1 MAISTDTTV
10 PIKMGGT
17 GTNSIAQVKA
27 GTDTG
32 TPSAVQNVSLRGLSV
47 DGVNDFQY
55 TGGAAVDIAVSGS
68 SPDQTAPHAMSE
80 FRGYVQAIPTDSN
93 VQNYTGNSAAEFV
106 ASLAYSGGV
115 GADGITYQLVMRT
128 STSGSN
134 YVATLYVEETSDS
147 SGIYNSAGMTTGTLY
162 PVQTVTFTQGNWPDS
177 YALDH
182 SVSIQNSGGAVNPST
197 SLVAGT
203 GETYSSGS
211 NWDNTTFELLN
222 PTTNTAFKTT
232 HLTTGECF
240 TGTVIYT
247 DTYSLKFIK
256 SGYPNLTAATF
267 SIACEQDMSHSGFC
281 P

>member
-1 MAISTDTTV
+1 MTLQTSGNICIGDLKTEFSSSANCLTSYYAGGGVV
-10 PIKMGGT
+10 PSGAS
-17 GTNSIAQVKA
+17 GTNGAVPTS
-27 GTDTG
+27 GTICLTDFYG
-32 TPSAVQNVSLRGLSV
+32 VSNV
-47 DGVNDFQY
+47 
-55 TGGAAVDIAVSGS
+55 
-68 SPDQTAPHAMSE
+68 
-80 FRGYVQAIPTDSN
+80 IPTVSN
-93 VQNYTGNSAAEFV
+93 VQNYTGTYAADFV
-106 ASLAYSGGV
+106 AVLSYSGGF
-115 GADGITYQLVMRT
+115 GADSLTYQLVMRT

-147 SGIYNSAGMTTGTLY
+147 SGVYNSAGMTTGTLY

-182 SVSIQNSGGAVNPST
+182 SVSNQSSGGAVQAGT

-203 GETYSSGS
+203 GETYTSGS

-222 PTTNTAFKTT
+222 PTTNTAFRTT

-256 SGYPNLTAATF
+256 SGYPTLTAATF
-267 SIACEQDMSHSGFC
+267 NINNEQDMSHSGIC

>member
-1 MAISTDTTV
+1 MAVPTGTVCLTDLRTEFGDANGGNVCLTEYYAGGANVGSGITNGSGTAIPSSGTLCLKSNFAGAQSAISTV
-10 PIKMGGT
+10 
-17 GTNSIAQVKA
+17 
-27 GTDTG
+27 
-32 TPSAVQNVSLRGLSV
+32 
-47 DGVNDFQY
+47 
-55 TGGAAVDIAVSGS
+55 
-68 SPDQTAPHAMSE
+68 
-80 FRGYVQAIPTDSN
+80 SN
-93 VQNYTGNSAAEFV
+93 VQNYTGTYAAEFY
-106 ASLAYSGGV
+106 ASLSYSGGF
-115 GADGITYQLVMRT
+115 GADSITYQLVMRT

-147 SGIYNSAGMTTGTLY
+147 SGVYNSAGMTTGTLY

-182 SVSIQNSGGAVNPST
+182 SVSTDQGGGGAVNTQTFLIAGQGESHT
-197 SLVAGT
+197 SGN
-203 GETYSSGS
+203 

-222 PTTNTAFKTT
+222 PTTNTAFGIT

-256 SGYPNLTAATF
+256 SGYPTLTAATF
-267 SIACEQDMSHSGFC
+267 SIACEQDMTHSGIC

>member
-1 MAISTDTTV
+1 MGIPTTG
-10 PIKMGGT
+10 PIRMGGA

-55 TGGAAVDIAVSGS
+55 IGGASVDIAVAGS
-68 SPDQTAPHAMSE
+68 SPDQTAPHRMSE
-80 FRGYVQAIPTDSN
+80 FYGYVQSLQTVSN
-93 VQNYTGNSAAEFV
+93 VQNYTGNTAAEFV
-106 ASLAYSGGV
+106 RVTSGSGGFV
-115 GADGITYQLVMRT
+115 LGLIEYQLVVRT
-128 STSGSN
+128 TTSGSN
-134 YVATLYVEETSDS
+134 YVATLYVEETNNGLGS
-147 SGIYNSAGMTTGTLY
+147 YNNSGMTTGTLY

-182 SVSIQNSGGAVNPST
+182 SVAVTSSGGAVQAGT
-197 SLVAGT
+197 SLVTGS
-203 GETYSSGS
+203 GETYTFTA

-222 PTTNTAFKTT
+222 PTSSTAGKVG

-240 TGTVIYT
+240 NGTVIYL
-247 DTYSLKFIK
+247 DTFIWKFIK
-256 SGYPNLTAATF
+256 SGYPTLTAATF
-267 SIACEQDMSHSGFC
+267 NINNEQDMAHFGIC

>member
-1 MAISTDTTV
+1 MAV
-10 PIKMGGT
+10 PT
-17 GTNSIAQVKA
+17 GTVCL
-27 GTDTG
+27 TDLRTEFG
-32 TPSAVQNVSLRGLSV
+32 DANGGNVCLTE
-47 DGVNDFQY
+47 Y
-55 TGGAAVDIAVSGS
+55 YAGGANVNSGTTNGS
-68 SPDQTAPHAMSE
+68 GT
-80 FRGYVQAIPTDSN
+80 AIPSSGTLCLKSNFAGAQSQIPTVSN
-93 VQNYTGNSAAEFV
+93 VQNYTGTYAAEFF
-106 ASLAYSGGV
+106 ASRSYSGGF
-115 GADGITYQLVMRT
+115 GADSITYQLVMRT

-182 SVSIQNSGGAVNPST
+182 SVSTQNSGGAVQ
-197 SLVAGT
+197 AGT
-203 GETYSSGS
+203 VLGTGSGETHTFTA

-222 PTTNTAFKTT
+222 PTSSTAGKVT

-240 TGTVIYT
+240 TGEVEYT

-256 SGYPNLTAATF
+256 SGYPTLTAATF
-267 SIACEQDMSHSGFC
+267 TIVCEQNMSHSGFC

>member
-1 MAISTDTTV
+1 MAVPTGTVCLTDLRTEFGDANGGNVCLTEYYAGGANVNSGTTNGSGTAIPSSGTLCLKSNFAGAQSQISTV
-10 PIKMGGT
+10 
-17 GTNSIAQVKA
+17 
-27 GTDTG
+27 
-32 TPSAVQNVSLRGLSV
+32 
-47 DGVNDFQY
+47 
-55 TGGAAVDIAVSGS
+55 
-68 SPDQTAPHAMSE
+68 
-80 FRGYVQAIPTDSN
+80 SN
-93 VQNYTGNSAAEFV
+93 VQNYTGTYAAEFY
-106 ASLAYSGGV
+106 ASLSYSGGF
-115 GADGITYQLVMRT
+115 GADSLTYQLVMRT

-147 SGIYNSAGMTTGTLY
+147 SGVYNSAGMTTGTLY

-182 SVSIQNSGGAVNPST
+182 SVSTAQGGGGAVNTST
-197 SLVAGT
+197 NLIAGT
-203 GETYSSGS
+203 GETYTSGN

-222 PTTNTAFKTT
+222 PTTNTAFGTN

-256 SGYPNLTAATF
+256 SGYPTLTASTF
-267 SIACEQDMSHSGFC
+267 SIACEQDMTHSGIC

>member
-1 MAISTDTTV
+1 MAQIPTSNISLQAIQAEVGYSSSSNISLQAQSQNAANTGHTSTR
-10 PIKMGGT
+10 PGYTSPGGGLT
-17 GTNSIAQVKA
+17 G
-27 GTDTG
+27 
-32 TPSAVQNVSLRGLSV
+32 
-47 DGVNDFQY
+47 
-55 TGGAAVDIAVSGS
+55 
-68 SPDQTAPHAMSE
+68 SPYGIGE
-80 FRGYVQAIPTDSN
+80 FAGYVNVIQTVSN
-93 VQNYTGNSAAEFV
+93 VQNYTGTYAADFSAV
-106 ASLAYSGGV
+106 LSYSGGF
-115 GADGITYQLVMRT
+115 GADSITYQLVMRT

-147 SGIYNSAGMTTGTLY
+147 FGVYNSAGMTTGTLY

-182 SVSIQNSGGAVNPST
+182 SVSTQSSGGAVQTST
-197 SLVAGT
+197 SLFAGT
-203 GETYSSGS
+203 GESHTSGS

-222 PTTNTAFKTT
+222 PTTNTAFRTT

-256 SGYPNLTAATF
+256 SGYPTLTASTF
-267 SIACEQDMSHSGFC
+267 SIACEQDMGHSGLC

>member
-1 MAISTDTTV
+1 MTLQTSGNICIGDLKTEFSSSANCLTSYYAGGGVV
-10 PIKMGGT
+10 PSGAS
-17 GTNSIAQVKA
+17 GTNGAVPTS
-27 GTDTG
+27 GTICLTDFYG
-32 TPSAVQNVSLRGLSV
+32 VSNV
-47 DGVNDFQY
+47 
-55 TGGAAVDIAVSGS
+55 
-68 SPDQTAPHAMSE
+68 
-80 FRGYVQAIPTDSN
+80 IPTVSN
-93 VQNYTGNSAAEFV
+93 VQNYTGTYAADFSAV
-106 ASLAYSGGV
+106 LAYSGGF
-115 GADGITYQLVMRT
+115 GADSITYQLVMRT

-147 SGIYNSAGMTTGTLY
+147 FGVYNSAGMTTGTLY

-182 SVSIQNSGGAVNPST
+182 SVSTQSSGGAVNPGT

-203 GETYSSGS
+203 GETYTSGS

-222 PTTNTAFKTT
+222 PTTNTAFRTT

-256 SGYPNLTAATF
+256 SGYPTLTAATF

>member
-1 MAISTDTTV
+1 MTLQTSGNICIGDLKTEFSSSANCLTSYYAGGGVV
-10 PIKMGGT
+10 PSGAS
-17 GTNSIAQVKA
+17 GTNGAVPTS
-27 GTDTG
+27 GTICLTDFYG
-32 TPSAVQNVSLRGLSV
+32 VSNV
-47 DGVNDFQY
+47 
-55 TGGAAVDIAVSGS
+55 
-68 SPDQTAPHAMSE
+68 
-80 FRGYVQAIPTDSN
+80 IPTVSN
-93 VQNYTGNSAAEFV
+93 VQNYLGTYAAEFSAV
-106 ASLAYSGGV
+106 LSYSGGF
-115 GADGITYQLVMRT
+115 GADSITYQLVMRT

-147 SGIYNSAGMTTGTLY
+147 SGVYNSVGMTTGTLY

-182 SVSIQNSGGAVNPST
+182 SVSTDQGGGGAVNPST
-197 SLVAGT
+197 SLVAGQ
-203 GETYSSGS
+203 GETYTSGS

-222 PTTNTAFKTT
+222 PTTNTAFRTT

-256 SGYPNLTAATF
+256 SGYPTLTASTF
-267 SIACEQDMSHSGFC
+267 SISCEQDMSHSGIC

>member
-1 MAISTDTTV
+1 MAVPTGTVCLTDLRTEFGDANGGNVCLTEYYSGGANVGSGTTNGSGTAIPSSGTLCLKSNFAGAQSEISTV
-10 PIKMGGT
+10 
-17 GTNSIAQVKA
+17 
-27 GTDTG
+27 
-32 TPSAVQNVSLRGLSV
+32 
-47 DGVNDFQY
+47 
-55 TGGAAVDIAVSGS
+55 
-68 SPDQTAPHAMSE
+68 
-80 FRGYVQAIPTDSN
+80 SN
-93 VQNYTGNSAAEFV
+93 VQNYTGTYAADFSAV
-106 ASLAYSGGV
+106 LSYSGGF
-115 GADGITYQLVMRT
+115 GADSITYQLVMRT

-147 SGIYNSAGMTTGTLY
+147 FGVYNSAGMTTGTLY

-182 SVSIQNSGGAVNPST
+182 SVSTQSSGGAVNPGT

-203 GETYSSGS
+203 GETYTSGS

-222 PTTNTAFKTT
+222 PTTNTAFRTT

-256 SGYPNLTAATF
+256 SGYPTLTAATF
-267 SIACEQDMSHSGFC
+267 SIACEQDMGHSGLC